1 MASVNSTGTER
12 EMFSG
17 WERERKGERGD
28 GEVHDSTRTFP
39 SNKLTGLHYVV
50 SLPDA
55 LMCLV
60 KFYKWALCGGRV
72 WGSKLTCV
80 SLELE
85 HLQYVPS
92 PTSLQVVQSVKCYS
106 C

>member
-1 MASVNSTGTER
+1 MASVNSTGIER

-39 SNKLTGLHYVV
+39 SNTLNTTLCSLTLRRSDVPSQILQMGIVWRKGL
-50 SLPDA
+50 
-55 LMCLV
+55 
-60 KFYKWALCGGRV
+60 
-72 WGSKLTCV
+72 GSKLTCV

-92 PTSLQVVQSVKCYS
+92 PASLQVVQSVKCYS

>member
-1 MASVNSTGTER
+1 MASVNNTRAER

-28 GEVHDSTRTFP
+28 GEVHDSTHTFP
-39 SNKLTGLHYVV
+39 QTLLHYVV

-60 KFYKWALCGGRV
+60 KFYKWASCGGKV
-72 WGSKLTCV
+72 WG
-80 SLELE
+80 
-85 HLQYVPS
+85 QN
-92 PTSLQVVQSVKCYS
+92 
-106 C
+106 